1 MLWSLDAV
9 LHEGS
14 GPSSQAELSESA
26 SGVGSIH
33 WLEGPAASA
42 AEQTATLVV
51 GDAFNRQL
59 QLFSV
64 QADGSLQQEQTL
76 QLESKDGEAGLC
88 NAIAVQPQAD
98 LVVLANVDRKAVY
111 VLHVRRSDSARF
123 DNLTKYQLGWPI
135 LSMEAES
142 ELSNGVARLFCVQ
155 THAIQA
161 YNLQLADCTPQPKFL
176 AAPQQLIES
185 LSADP
190 EREAM
195 SAAPVS
201 NDVMPSHML
210 ADSEEEESASRPQS
224 AGSAAVAA
232 SPDQDMELPRPPPP
246 VTTPPAAAV
255 PQPRL
260 LTPKQLKQ
268 LAGSRAGSLGS
279 AASADA
285 GAARDGHPGSGQS
298 FGLQRAPT
306 PPAKPPSPAL
316 SGSSA
321 AFGERPSVSEAVAPP
336 ASSLPMFG
344 GTIAGGEPVAVSQ
357 APEPPSPALNGTA
370 TPPMKILK
378 RKKDGDSSST
388 QPDTEVGACCPE
400 DTDTVYLATSGH
412 PACQLVR
419 TGVQLHEKSSTD
431 LFIACNMQGK
441 VSIYMEGVA

>member
-1 MLWSLDAV
+1 MLWSLEAV

-14 GPSSQAELSESA
+14 GPSSQAELSEPA

-33 WLEGPAASA
+33 WLEAPATNA
-42 AEQTATLVV
+42 AEQTAALVV

-64 QADGSLQQEQTL
+64 QADGSLQQEQSL
-76 QLESKDGEAGLC
+76 QLEGEDGEAGLC
-88 NAIAVQPQAD
+88 NAIAVQPQAE
-98 LVVLANVDRKAVY
+98 LVVLANLDRKAVY
-111 VLHVRRSDSARF
+111 VLHVLQSEGASF
-123 DNLTKYQLGWPI
+123 DYLTKYQLGFPI
-135 LSMEAES
+135 LSMEAER

-161 YNLQLADCTPQPKFL
+161 YNLQLADCKPQPKFL
-176 AAPQQLIES
+176 AAPQQLLERF
-185 LSADP
+185 SAEAQP
-190 EREAM
+190 EGA

-201 NDVMPSHML
+201 SDVMPSHML
-210 ADSEEEESASRPQS
+210 ADSEEDESASRPQS
-224 AGSAAVAA
+224 AGSAAVSR
-232 SPDQDMELPRPPPP
+232 SPDLDVGLPRPPPP

-279 AASADA
+279 SASAEV
-285 GAARDGHPGSGQS
+285 GAARDGQPGSGQP

-316 SGSSA
+316 SGA
-321 AFGERPSVSEAVAPP
+321 PATFGERPSTSKGVAPP

-344 GTIAGGEPVAVSQ
+344 GTIAGGEPVAASQ

-370 TPPMKILK
+370 TPPVKILK
-378 RKKDGDSSST
+378 RKKDGGISPA
-388 QPDTEVGACCPE
+388 QPESEVW
-400 DTDTVYLATSGH
+400 
-412 PACQLVR
+412 
-419 TGVQLHEKSSTD
+419 TG
-431 LFIACNMQGK
+431 FP
-441 VSIYMEGVA
+441 